1 MTQEQGFKIRM
12 SGAYTVSQI
21 TNYIKNLFERD
32 YVLNRISVSGE
43 ISNCRYHSNGNIY
56 FTLKDSTAQLNCIM
70 FARERSSLSIRLSD
84 GQQIEAQGRIAVY
97 EKGGSYS
104 LHVRGIKLEGAG
116 ELYERFLKL
125 KAELE
130 NMGMFD
136 PMYKKPIPEYC
147 MSIGIV
153 TAPAG
158 AAIHDIINISTR
170 RNPYVRLVLCPAL
183 VQGAGAADSISKGL
197 KRLDGMGLDVIIV
210 GRGGGS
216 IEDLWAFN
224 EPEVAKTIFDM
235 QTPVISAVG
244 HETDYTIADFV
255 ADLRAPTPS
264 AAAELA
270 NFVYDDL
277 MEELDALKGELKSSL
292 LNRIRNLKA
301 ELKAYNEKLLRLSPQ
316 NVMAEKKRRMS
327 ELSGR
332 MKKAMDLKIRETQ
345 SRLSDLDR
353 SLREAMQDG
362 LADSKRRY
370 ELLASR
376 LDGLSPLKRISG
388 GYGYLMTDKGSVKS
402 VRDVNNGDMF
412 KAYISDG
419 YIEGK
424 VLNTEET

>member
-1 MTQEQGFKIRM
+1 
-12 SGAYTVSQI
+12 
-21 TNYIKNLFERD
+21 
-32 YVLNRISVSGE
+32 
-43 ISNCRYHSNGNIY
+43 
-56 FTLKDSTAQLNCIM
+56 
-70 FARERSSLSIRLSD
+70 
-84 GQQIEAQGRIAVY
+84 
-97 EKGGSYS
+97 
-104 LHVRGIKLEGAG
+104 
-116 ELYERFLKL
+116 
-125 KAELE
+125 
-130 NMGMFD
+130 
-136 PMYKKPIPEYC
+136 
-147 MSIGIV
+147 
-153 TAPAG
+153 
-158 AAIHDIINISTR
+158 
-170 RNPYVRLVLCPAL
+170 
-183 VQGAGAADSISKGL
+183 
-197 KRLDGMGLDVIIV
+197 
-210 GRGGGS
+210 
-216 IEDLWAFN
+216 
-224 EPEVAKTIFDM
+224 M